1 MKTVQKEDKTT
12 LRVHALDLNGSASDG
27 PGIRAVVFL
36 QGCDRHCKGCHNK
49 ATWALNGGTKMTAV
63 EIVERLASS
72 PYRRVTISGGEPLL
86 QPKGVVALLRMLKEA
101 GFDICLYTGFSDGE
115 VPLVIRKYLT
125 YLKTGEFRL
134 EEKTTLKPFVGS
146 ANQDFRHVA

>member
-1 MKTVQKEDKTT
+1 MEKVQKEDTT

-49 ATWALNGGTKMTAV
+49 ATWALDGGKAMPV
-63 EIVERLASS
+63 DEVVDRVVASHID
-72 PYRRVTISGGEPLL
+72 RVTISGGEPLL
-86 QPKGVVALLRMLKEA
+86 QARSVVALIRKLKA
-101 GFDICLYTGFSDGE
+101 KGIDDLCLYTGYSASD
-115 VPLVIRKYLT
+115 VPHDISTGLR

-134 EEKTTLKPFVGS
+134 EEKTTVKPYVGS
-146 ANQDFRHVA
+146 RNQDFRRVA

>member
-1 MKTVQKEDKTT
+1 MKIVQKEDKTM

-27 PGIRAVVFL
+27 PGIRALLFL
-36 QGCDRHCKGCHNK
+36 QGCDRHCECCHNK
-49 ATWALNGGTKMTAV
+49 ATWAMNGGTKMTV
-63 EIVERLASS
+63 GEIVERLASS
-72 PYRRVTISGGEPLL
+72 PFRRVTISGGEPLL
-86 QPKGVVALLRMLKEA
+86 QPKGLVALLRMLKEA

-115 VPLVIRKYLT
+115 VPLGIRKYLT

-146 ANQDFRHVA
+146 TNQIFRRVA